1 MPSLPPS
8 VQAEN
13 AALEAENAALREQ
26 LMNSKL
32 KEENRLLRSEVESVQ
47 RTRAS
52 AAATAVLESRWA
64 ATAAAATAAAATAA
78 AAAASADAASAD
90 AQKAQNPVI
99 AAIHRLW
106 LSKSL
111 PPPKTADDYA
121 AACIADPQQSLQ
133 GVPKRLHGGGYVTSG
148 PPSAEIDRELV
159 LASMSPQVR
168 NELLDRWRI

>member
-1 MPSLPPS
+1 
-8 VQAEN
+8 
-13 AALEAENAALREQ
+13 
-26 LMNSKL
+26 MNSKL
-32 KEENRLLRSEVESVQ
+32 KEENGLLRSEVESVQ

-78 AAAASADAASAD
+78 AAAAAAADF
-90 AQKAQNPVI
+90 QEAQNPVI

-133 GVPKRLHGGGYVTSG
+133 GAPKRLHGGGYVTSG

-159 LASMSPQVR
+159 LTSMSPQVR
-168 NELLDRWRI
+168 NELLLDRWRN